1 MRHFYVR
8 LVLGILFLLCLGFS
22 LVTGNLPFALLYL
35 LLGGLFLGSA
45 YALWRKDKRGDGHG

>member
-1 MRHFYVR
+1 MRHIYIR
-8 LVLGILFLLCLGFS
+8 LFLGILFLLCLVFS

-45 YALWRKDKRGDGHG
+45 YALWRKNKRG